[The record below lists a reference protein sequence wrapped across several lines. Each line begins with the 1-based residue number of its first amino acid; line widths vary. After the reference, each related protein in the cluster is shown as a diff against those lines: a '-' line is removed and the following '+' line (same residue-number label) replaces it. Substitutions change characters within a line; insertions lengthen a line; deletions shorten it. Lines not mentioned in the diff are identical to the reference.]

1 MVLEQFGYKICS
13 ALREIMGA
21 DYDIELREVTKNNG
35 VLLHGVM
42 ITGKGSN
49 VSPAVYI
56 DELYEEYE
64 DGNGALQ
71 YYGDRRILDQQFS
84 NLKKYANKAET
95 LIEIGCGGG
104 HALKIAGKYFAR
116 CTGVEPS
123 EKEIQIAQNM
133 PGGGILIS

>member
-64 DGNGALQ
+64 DGRAF
-71 YYGDRRILDQQFS
+71 GDIVYDIWKPVQ
-84 NLKKYANKAET
+84 T
-95 LIEIGCGGG
+95 
-104 HALKIAGKYFAR
+104 AR
-116 CTGVEPS
+116 LPARNRKRQPDRS
-123 EKEIQIAQNM
+123 I
-133 PGGGILIS
+133 

>member
-56 DELYEEYE
+56 DELYEEISFMIFCVSISAMPE
-64 DGNGALQ
+64 RSIWIWN
-71 YYGDRRILDQQFS
+71 FS
-84 NLKKYANKAET
+84 HGLSGPKAGYCIS
-95 LIEIGCGGG
+95 LSIGK
-104 HALKIAGKYFAR
+104 A
-116 CTGVEPS
+116 T
-123 EKEIQIAQNM
+123 QIC
-133 PGGGILIS
+133 